1 MKNLLK
7 KSRDPYLAL
16 LAYRSTPLEVGFS
29 PAELLM
35 SRRLRTTVP
44 DTQKQRQPSIP
55 DSSVVVARDDRAKKR
70 QKDNFDA
77 HRRARNLLVL
87 EPGDTALATNRQRG
101 CWRDPPRSYIG
112 QTPGVFRRNHRQIIA
127 SPEILSY
134 PQLEMAEEE
143 SISTETGT
151 MTGTVPSL
159 KVYTTRSQSG
169 HSPKPPNR
177 LDTSWT

>member
-44 DTQKQRQPSIP
+44 DIQKQRQPSIP

-87 EPGDTALATNRQRG
+87 EPGDTVLVTNCQRG
-101 CWRDPPRSYIG
+101 C
-112 QTPGVFRRNHRQIIA
+112 
-127 SPEILSY
+127 
-134 PQLEMAEEE
+134 
-143 SISTETGT
+143 
-151 MTGTVPSL
+151 
-159 KVYTTRSQSG
+159 
-169 HSPKPPNR
+169 
-177 LDTSWT
+177 

>member
-44 DTQKQRQPSIP
+44 DIQKQRQPSIP

-87 EPGDTALATNRQRG
+87 EPGDTVLVTNCQRG
-101 CWRDPPRSYIG
+101 CWRDLPKIIYWTDSRSIPSKSP
-112 QTPGVFRRNHRQIIA
+112 TDHCKPWDII
-127 SPEILSY
+127 
-134 PQLEMAEEE
+134 
-143 SISTETGT
+143 ISTVGNGRGGIYFHWDWNYDRYCTIAES
-151 MTGTVPSL
+151 VHDQVSE
-159 KVYTTRSQSG
+159 
-169 HSPKPPNR
+169 
-177 LDTSWT
+177 WTFS

>member
-16 LAYRSTPLEVGFS
+16 LAYHSTPLEVGFS

-44 DTQKQRQPSIP
+44 DIQKQRQPSIP

-87 EPGDTALATNRQRG
+87 EPGDTVLVTNCQRG
-101 CWRDPPRSYIG
+101 C
-112 QTPGVFRRNHRQIIA
+112 
-127 SPEILSY
+127 
-134 PQLEMAEEE
+134 
-143 SISTETGT
+143 
-151 MTGTVPSL
+151 
-159 KVYTTRSQSG
+159 
-169 HSPKPPNR
+169 
-177 LDTSWT
+177 